1 MSLIPSGTMKDLLYE
16 KFERAL
22 CQPVED
28 EDALCKGEFE
38 VIKQLCSTLP
48 GCVEAKKKLD
58 IILDKCGSP
67 PKGTGVQ
74 NLRECIIETKWKYD
88 VASEDKQA
96 AYRIMIM
103 NFIERYFYLICFA
116 KYALEHGASGY
127 PVTFETWIREYP
139 NLIQMATDG
148 KDKLEW
154 SRKVDESKLE
164 DLKEIMAGQDYK
176 DNLSAVIRTIYDFA
190 YMTYADLPRGD
201 IKNNSMKKLAANTM
215 MDILP
220 KELAEKITKE
230 IDEDP
235 SCSHD
240 FLTIVGLVTKF

>member
-1 MSLIPSGTMKDLLYE
+1 MNQLNLIPSGTLKDLLYE
-16 KFERAL
+16 KFERTL

-28 EDALCKGEFE
+28 EDSLCKGEFE

-48 GCVEAKKKLD
+48 GCVEAKRKID

-116 KYALEHGASGY
+116 KYALDLGPNGY
-127 PVTFETWIREYP
+127 PVTFDAWIKDTP
-139 NLIQMATDG
+139 ALIQMATDG

-154 SRKVDESKLE
+154 SRKVDDSKL
-164 DLKEIMAGQDYK
+164 
-176 DNLSAVIRTIYDFA
+176 
-190 YMTYADLPRGD
+190 RG
-201 IKNNSMKKLAANTM
+201 SKKS
-215 MDILP
+215 P
-220 KELAEKITKE
+220 
-230 IDEDP
+230 
-235 SCSHD
+235 
-240 FLTIVGLVTKF
+240 